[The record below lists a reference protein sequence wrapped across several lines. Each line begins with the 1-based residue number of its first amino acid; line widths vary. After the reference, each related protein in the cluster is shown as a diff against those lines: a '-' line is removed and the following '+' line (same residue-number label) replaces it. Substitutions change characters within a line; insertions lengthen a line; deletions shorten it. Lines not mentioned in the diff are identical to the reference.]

1 MTLAEPLFQT
11 GEFGPGDSEWLH
23 LLVGDW
29 QLVSDLAQGDMILWF
44 PDRYSGPDERDGRP
58 SGPEP
63 DSGFLGLAH
72 VRPSTAQT
80 VFHRD
85 MVGQPMSRAVSEQA
99 RVAWYEQRSVVMDLV
114 EWDSVSLMK
123 VEVFPL
129 VRHGRTIAVVTLS
142 NGFLSSRLRGRIE
155 TVFRESAH
163 ELLSMASRGAWPDFS
178 TPSGTAS
185 GTPRVS
191 DGVIRLDAE
200 GRVTFASPNAVS
212 VYRRLGYG
220 DSLSG
225 RSLAELTRALLPRTE
240 KADET
245 LPLVLN
251 GRMPWRSEVRT
262 NGVSITFR
270 AIPLRRATRRG
281 EERSGAILLCRD
293 VTQLRRRELELM
305 TKDATIR
312 EIHHRVKNNLQT
324 VSALLRLQARRMTS
338 EEGRQGLEQA
348 MRRVATIA
356 MVHEALSQGL
366 TQNVDFDELIGRQFH
381 LAAEVASP
389 GQAVDTRLT
398 GDFGQL
404 PSEIATPLALIINE
418 IVANAV
424 EHGLNGSS
432 GTVTLDGQRRV
443 GEDGQPELVVTVTDD
458 GVGMAQDVIEESGVS
473 AYRPPAQSEG
483 LGMQIVR
490 TLVASELNGSI
501 RWENRPSGGTE
512 VTIIARLGGN

>member
-1 MTLAEPLFQT
+1 MTLAEPLFKT

-44 PDRYSGPDERDGRP
+44 PEHYLGPDRLGALQG
-58 SGPEP
+58 GPEP
-63 DSGFLGLAH
+63 STGFIGLAH

-85 MVGQPMSRAVSEQA
+85 MVGQPMSSAVSEQA
-99 RVAWYEQRSVVMDLV
+99 RIAWFEQRPVILDLV
-114 EWDSVSLMK
+114 EWDSVSVMK
-123 VEVFPL
+123 VEIYPL
-129 VRHGRTIAVVTLS
+129 VRHGRTIAMVTLS
-142 NGFLSSRLRGRIE
+142 KGFLSSRIQGRTE
-155 TVFRESAH
+155 TVFRESAQ
-163 ELLSMASRGAWPDFS
+163 ELLRMAVRGAWPDFAAPMG
-178 TPSGTAS
+178 TTSGN
-185 GTPRVS
+185 PRVS

-212 VYRRLGYG
+212 VYRRLGFG
-220 DSLSG
+220 EALPG
-225 RSLAELTRALLPRTE
+225 KSLAELTRALLPHHD

-245 LPLVLN
+245 LPLVLT
-251 GRMPWRSEVRT
+251 GRMPWRSEISA

-270 AIPLRRATRRG
+270 AIPLRRLTRRG

-348 MRRVATIA
+348 MRRVSTIA
-356 MVHEALSQGL
+356 MVHEVLSQGL
-366 TQNVDFDELIGRQFH
+366 TQSVDFDELIGRQFR
-381 LAAEVASP
+381 LAAELASP
-389 GQAVDTRLT
+389 GQAVQTELT

-424 EHGLNGSS
+424 EHGLDGSS
-432 GTVTLDGQRRV
+432 GTVTLDGRHRE
-443 GEDGQPELVVTVTDD
+443 GEDGGHELVVRITDD
-458 GVGMAQDVIEESGVS
+458 GVGMDQGVIEESGVS
-473 AYRPPAQSEG
+473 AFRPPASGEG

-501 RWENRPSGGTE
+501 RWQDRPGGGTE
-512 VTIIARLGGN
+512 VTIIACLPDH